1 MRQVILVFFLVNLLA
16 LGVFNM
22 FTITNTYLDD

>member
-22 FTITNTYLDD
+22 FKITNASLDD